1 MLYDKSIS
9 TICENGKRL
18 TLIGL
23 TIPLLLEGI
32 FGLLYGTV
40 NTVILSGYSDM
51 AVSAT
56 GVAQSISSLSN
67 TVLNMVS
74 KGTVILASVAM
85 GSGDTKRVRSIAG
98 TGMFMMLGCSML
110 LATVLVAFSNEIMQL
125 MGLSGQLHEIAVS
138 YLRTIGIILPITAM
152 FSYVN
157 NLLICY
163 GYSKVTMLC
172 GLLSNV
178 LNVFLCWF
186 ALYSNVSLPITGVVA
201 VAVCT
206 GIAQTM
212 ALAKMTYFFFRKRC
226 LFRFAFLKK
235 EALQIVKFGAPAGMS
250 LISYSLSS
258 TITTSFITG
267 LGVAAINTK
276 IYLISILNYTSKISF
291 SLGNAGGILIG
302 RHRGAGRFDRIKR
315 LYRQNIRIAIIC
327 NMIVSMVVLIF
338 HRQLLSIFTDD
349 PNIIAAGGIL
359 VLIDFAVEIPRAV
372 NHISEYA
379 FNSTGEVYTPLITAT
394 ISAWLC
400 NVLMSYIFVVV
411 LDWAL
416 IGIWLAM
423 IIDELFKAVV
433 YLRRWRVGKWQGI
446 RL

>member
-56 GVAQSISSLSN
+56 GVAQSISTLTN

-85 GSGDTKRVRSIAG
+85 GAGDSKRVRSIAG
-98 TGMFMMLGCSML
+98 TGMFLMLSCSML

-125 MGLSGQLHEIAVS
+125 MGLSGQLHGMAVS

-172 GLLSNV
+172 GLFSNV

-212 ALAKMTYFFFRKRC
+212 ALAIMTFFFLRKRC
-226 LFRFAFLKK
+226 MFRFAFLKE
-235 EALQIVKFGAPAGMS
+235 EALQIIKFGAPAGMS
-250 LISYSLSS
+250 LISYSLST
-258 TITTSFITG
+258 TITTSFIAG
-267 LGVAAINTK
+267 LGVVAINTK
-276 IYLISILNYTSKISF
+276 IYLISILNYTNKISF

-302 RHRGAGRFDRIKR
+302 RHRGAGRFDCIRR

-327 NMIVSMVVLIF
+327 NMLVSMAVLIF

-349 PNIIAAGGIL
+349 PNIIAASGLL
-359 VLIDFAVEIPRAV
+359 VLIDFAVEIPRAI

-379 FNSTGEVYTPLITAT
+379 FNATGEVYTPLITAT
-394 ISAWLC
+394 TSAWFC

-411 LDWAL
+411 LDWSL
-416 IGIWLAM
+416 IGVWLAM

>member
-85 GSGDTKRVRSIAG
+85 GSGDTNRVRSIAG
-98 TGMFMMLGCSML
+98 TGMFLMLSCSML

-186 ALYSNVSLPITGVVA
+186 ANS
-201 VAVCT
+201 C
-206 GIAQTM
+206 
-212 ALAKMTYFFFRKRC
+212 
-226 LFRFAFLKK
+226 
-235 EALQIVKFGAPAGMS
+235 
-250 LISYSLSS
+250 
-258 TITTSFITG
+258 
-267 LGVAAINTK
+267 
-276 IYLISILNYTSKISF
+276 
-291 SLGNAGGILIG
+291 
-302 RHRGAGRFDRIKR
+302 R
-315 LYRQNIRIAIIC
+315 L
-327 NMIVSMVVLIF
+327 
-338 HRQLLSIFTDD
+338 
-349 PNIIAAGGIL
+349 
-359 VLIDFAVEIPRAV
+359 
-372 NHISEYA
+372 
-379 FNSTGEVYTPLITAT
+379 
-394 ISAWLC
+394 
-400 NVLMSYIFVVV
+400 
-411 LDWAL
+411 
-416 IGIWLAM
+416 
-423 IIDELFKAVV
+423 
-433 YLRRWRVGKWQGI
+433 
-446 RL
+446 

>member
-1 MLYDKSIS
+1 MFYDKSIS
-9 TICENGKRL
+9 TVYENGKRI

-56 GVAQSISSLSN
+56 GVAQSIVSLTN

-85 GSGDTKRVRSIAG
+85 GSGNTKRVRSIAG
-98 TGMFMMLGCSML
+98 TGMFLMLGCSML
-110 LATVLVAFSNEIMQL
+110 LATVLVTFTSEIMQF
-125 MGLSGQLHEIAVS
+125 MGLSGALHEMAVS

-178 LNVFLCWF
+178 LNVLLCWF
-186 ALYSNVSLPITGVVA
+186 ALYGNVTLPVTGVVA

-206 GIAQTM
+206 GVAQTM
-212 ALAKMTYFFFRKRC
+212 AFVIMTFFFFKKRC
-226 LFRFAFLKK
+226 LFRFAFHKK

-250 LISYSLSS
+250 LISYCLST

-267 LGVAAINTK
+267 LGVTAINTK
-276 IYLISILNYTSKISF
+276 IYLTNILNYTSKISF

-302 RHRGAGRFDRIKR
+302 RHRGAGKFESIRK
-315 LYRQNIRIAIIC
+315 LYRQNVLLAILC
-327 NMIVSMVVLIF
+327 NMTVSVLVLIF

-349 PNIIAAGGIL
+349 PGIIAAGGLL
-359 VLIDFAVEIPRAV
+359 VLIDLAVEIPRAV

-379 FNSTGEVYTPLITAT
+379 FNATGEVYTPLITAAV
-394 ISAWLC
+394 SAWLC
-400 NVLMSYIFVVV
+400 NVLLSYVFVVV

-416 IGIWLAM
+416 VGVWMAM
-423 IIDELFKAVV
+423 IVDELFKAVV
-433 YLRRWRVGKWQGI
+433 YLCRWRVGRWQEI
-446 RL
+446 KM